1 MMDDI
6 ETMAKS
12 SQESR
17 ADTRGKSMRLAM
29 DNSVYE
35 PFEESKASGGG

>member
-12 SQESR
+12 SQESEL
-17 ADTRGKSMRLAM
+17 RGKSMRLAM

-35 PFEESKASGGG
+35 PFEESKASVGG